1 MIEARRKAEEE
12 LRKSE
17 KKLRDVATKP
27 RRGPAGREYRGTT
40 QFMNPEAE
48 RLLGWT
54 ESELGGRQLHDIIHG
69 RKEDGSPLTADECP
83 SMNVLKTGERA
94 YPEDDVFNRKDGT
107 SFPVAFTSA
116 PVVEEGR
123 TVAVAISFRNITK
136 RKKYEAERERLLL
149 DHKEALANIKTLK
162 GLMPICS
169 SCKKIRDD
177 HGFWNHIEAYIRE
190 HSEAE
195 FSHGICPDC
204 ARKYYP
210 EYYDISPP

>member
-1 MIEARRKAEEE
+1 M
-12 LRKSE
+12 
-17 KKLRDVATKP
+17 
-27 RRGPAGREYRGTT
+27 
-40 QFMNPEAE
+40 
-48 RLLGWT
+48 
-54 ESELGGRQLHDIIHG
+54 
-69 RKEDGSPLTADECP
+69 
-83 SMNVLKTGERA
+83 
-94 YPEDDVFNRKDGT
+94 
-107 SFPVAFTSA
+107 AFTSA

-123 TVAVAISFRNITK
+123 TIAVAISFRNITK

-149 DHKEALANIKTLK
+149 DHKEALANIKALK

-204 ARKYYP
+204 ARKLYP